1 MVRYAVGQAV
11 PRTEDPRLLK
21 GVGRYV
27 DDIRLADMAHG
38 YILRSPHAH
47 ARIKSID
54 TSAAEKS
61 PGVALVLTGA
71 DFEASGLGG
80 IVTDV
85 GGVKRPD
92 GGPIFRPSRPALVT
106 DKVRVVGDQVAFVVA
121 ETLDQAKDAA
131 ELIKV
136 DYEPLPA
143 MVGTAAAVEPGA
155 VAVWDECPDNV
166 SFCIDVGDAAATE
179 AAFAK
184 ADVVVKERF
193 IINRVSTNSMENRGC
208 IGEFD
213 KHEERYILH
222 TGLQQPHNI
231 RADLA
236 TKIFNE
242 PEFLF
247 RIIAD
252 DVGGSFGMK
261 GGTYPEYVLVLWA
274 AKLLGRPVKW
284 YAPRSESFISDTHSR
299 DNVSDAE
306 IALSKDGKFL
316 AVRCKTLAN
325 LGAYVAS
332 RGPNPPM
339 GNIGTMAGT
348 YTTEAMHVNVRAVL
362 TNTHSTAPYRGAGRP
377 EAAYVIE
384 RLIDSAAY
392 EMNIDPAELRR
403 KNLIPKDAF
412 PYKTALTF
420 TYDSGDFENG
430 LDMALEMADY
440 AGFEERRAEALAR
453 GKLRG
458 IGLSNTIEQ
467 AGGRRRFEHAEIRF
481 TKAGS
486 VLLLMGTISHGQG
499 HDTTFKQLLSGR
511 LGVPV
516 EHIRVIEGD
525 TDQVSMGEGTGGS
538 RSAELGGAAIYLCS
552 DKIVDKAKKIAAHNL
567 EAAETDIEFAD
578 GAFTV
583 AGTDKTMDI
592 MAVAQASFS
601 PNKIPSDVQIGLD
614 EMYSYLPPSETFPN
628 GTHIC
633 ELEIDPDTGKTE
645 VLKYTVVDDVGV
657 VVNPLLLKGQIHGGV
672 AQGLGQVLLE
682 DIHYDEDGQ
691 ILTGSFMD
699 YCMPR
704 ADDFCFMEVGSNPVP
719 TKTNPTG
726 IKGAGEA
733 GTVGAVPC
741 VANAVVNALSPLG
754 IRHIDMPATPEVVW
768 RAIATARA
776 AKAAE

>member
-27 DDIRLADMAHG
+27 DDIRLANMAHG
-38 YILRSPHAH
+38 YILRSPVAH
-47 ARIKSID
+47 AVIKSIN
-54 TSAAEKS
+54 TSAAEAAS
-61 PGVALVLTGA
+61 GVLAVLTGA
-71 DFEASGLGG
+71 DFEAAGLNG

-85 GGVKRPD
+85 AGAKRSD
-92 GGPIFRPSRPALVT
+92 GTPIFRPPRPALVT
-106 DKVRVVGDQVAFVVA
+106 DKVRVVGDYVAFVVA

-131 ELIKV
+131 ELIDV
-136 DYEPLPA
+136 DYEPLPV
-143 MVGTAAAVEPGA
+143 MVGTTAAAEPDA
-155 VAVWDECPDNV
+155 VPVWDECPDNI
-166 SFCIDVGDAAATE
+166 SFEHNVGDAVATE
-179 AAFAK
+179 AAFSK
-184 ADVVVKERF
+184 ADVVVKQRF
-193 IINRVSTNSMENRGC
+193 VINRVSTNSMENRGC

-213 KHEERYILH
+213 KHEKRYVLH

-236 TKIFNE
+236 KNIFNE
-242 PEFLF
+242 PEYLF
-247 RIIAD
+247 RIVSD

-261 GGTYPEYVLVLWA
+261 GGTYPEYVLVLWS
-274 AKLLGRPVKW
+274 AKVLGRPVKW

-306 IALSKDGKFL
+306 LALSKEGKFL
-316 AVRCKTLAN
+316 GVRCKTLAN

-339 GNIGTMAGT
+339 GNVGTMAGT

-377 EAAYVIE
+377 EAAYVME
-384 RLIDSAAY
+384 RLIDIAAY
-392 EMNIDPAELRR
+392 EMELDPAELRR
-403 KNLIPKDAF
+403 INLIPKDAL
-412 PYKTALTF
+412 PYQTALTF
-420 TYDSGDFENG
+420 NYDSGDFEKS
-430 LDMALEMADY
+430 LDMALELADY
-440 AGFEERRAEALAR
+440 ANFEARRKEAAKR
-453 GKLRG
+453 GKMRG
-458 IGLSNTIEQ
+458 IGISNTIEQ

-499 HDTTFKQLLSGR
+499 HDTTFKQILSDR
-511 LGVPV
+511 LGVPA
-516 EHIRVIEGD
+516 ERIRMIEGD

-552 DKIVDKAKKIAAHNL
+552 DKIVKKGKKIAAHNL
-567 EAAETDIEFAD
+567 EAAETDIEFSD
-578 GAFTV
+578 GTFTV
-583 AGTDKTMDI
+583 AGTDKSIDI
-592 MAVAQASFS
+592 MEVAQASYS
-601 PNKIPSDVQIGLD
+601 PNKIPADVEIGLD
-614 EMYSYLPPSETFPN
+614 EMYSYLPDTETFPN
-628 GTHIC
+628 GTHVC
-633 ELEIDPDTGKTE
+633 ELEVDPDTGAIDI
-645 VLKYTVVDDVGV
+645 LKYSVVDDVGV

-672 AQGLGQVLLE
+672 GQGLGQALLE
-682 DIHYDEDGQ
+682 NIHYDEDGQ

-704 ADDFCFMEVGSNPVP
+704 ADDICAIEVGSNPQP
-719 TKTNPTG
+719 CKTNPTG

-733 GTVGAVPC
+733 GTVGALPC

-754 IRHIDMPATPEVVW
+754 TRHIEMPATPEVVW
-768 RAIATARA
+768 RAIES
-776 AKAAE
+776 AKSAAE

>member
-27 DDIRLADMAHG
+27 DDIRLANMAHG
-38 YILRSPHAH
+38 YILRSPVAH
-47 ARIKSID
+47 AVIKSIN
-54 TSAAEKS
+54 TSAAEAAS
-61 PGVALVLTGA
+61 GVLAVLTGA
-71 DFEASGLGG
+71 DFEAAGLNG

-85 GGVKRPD
+85 AGAKRSD
-92 GGPIFRPSRPALVT
+92 GTPIFRPPRPALVT
-106 DKVRVVGDQVAFVVA
+106 DKVRVVGDYVAFVVA

-131 ELIKV
+131 ELIDV
-136 DYEPLPA
+136 DYEPLPV
-143 MVGTAAAVEPGA
+143 MVGTTAAAEPDA
-155 VAVWDECPDNV
+155 VPVWDECPDNI
-166 SFCIDVGDAAATE
+166 SFEHNVGDAVATE
-179 AAFAK
+179 AAFSK
-184 ADVVVKERF
+184 ADVVVKQRF
-193 IINRVSTNSMENRGC
+193 VINRVSTNSMENRGC

-213 KHEERYILH
+213 KHEKRYVLH

-236 TKIFNE
+236 KNIFNE
-242 PEFLF
+242 PEYLF
-247 RIIAD
+247 RIVSD

-261 GGTYPEYVLVLWA
+261 GGTYPEYVLVLWS
-274 AKLLGRPVKW
+274 AKVLGRPVKW

-306 IALSKDGKFL
+306 LALSKEGKFL
-316 AVRCKTLAN
+316 GVRCKTLAN

-339 GNIGTMAGT
+339 GNVGTMAGT

-377 EAAYVIE
+377 EAAYVME
-384 RLIDSAAY
+384 RLIDIAAY
-392 EMNIDPAELRR
+392 EMELDPAELRR
-403 KNLIPKDAF
+403 INLIPKDAL
-412 PYKTALTF
+412 PYQTALTF
-420 TYDSGDFENG
+420 NYDSGDFEKS
-430 LDMALEMADY
+430 LDMALELADY
-440 AGFEERRAEALAR
+440 ANFEARRKEAANR
-453 GKLRG
+453 GKMRG
-458 IGLSNTIEQ
+458 IGISNTIEQ

-499 HDTTFKQLLSGR
+499 HDTTFKQILSDR
-511 LGVPV
+511 LGVPA
-516 EHIRVIEGD
+516 ERIRMIEGD

-552 DKIVDKAKKIAAHNL
+552 DKIVKKGKKIAAHNL
-567 EAAETDIEFAD
+567 EAAETDIEFSD
-578 GAFTV
+578 GTFTV
-583 AGTDKTMDI
+583 AGTDKSIDI
-592 MAVAQASFS
+592 MEVAQASYS
-601 PNKIPSDVQIGLD
+601 PNKIPADVEVGLD
-614 EMYSYLPPSETFPN
+614 EMYSYLPDTETFPN
-628 GTHIC
+628 GTHVC
-633 ELEIDPDTGKTE
+633 ELEVDPDTGAIDI
-645 VLKYTVVDDVGV
+645 LKYSVVDDVGV

-672 AQGLGQVLLE
+672 GQGLGQALLE
-682 DIHYDEDGQ
+682 NIHYDEDGQ

-704 ADDFCFMEVGSNPVP
+704 ADDICAIEVGSNPQP
-719 TKTNPTG
+719 CKTNPTG

-733 GTVGAVPC
+733 GTVGALPC

-754 IRHIDMPATPEVVW
+754 TRHIEMPATPEVVW
-768 RAIATARA
+768 RAIES
-776 AKAAE
+776 AKSAAE

>member
-27 DDIRLADMAHG
+27 DDIRLANMAHG
-38 YILRSPHAH
+38 YILRSPVAH
-47 ARIKSID
+47 ALIKSIN
-54 TSAAEKS
+54 TSAAEAAS
-61 PGVALVLTGA
+61 GVLAVLTGA
-71 DFEASGLGG
+71 DFEAAGLNG

-85 GGVKRPD
+85 AGAKRSD
-92 GGPIFRPSRPALVT
+92 GTPIFRPPRPALVT
-106 DKVRVVGDQVAFVVA
+106 DKVRVVGDYVAFVVA

-131 ELIKV
+131 ELIDV
-136 DYEPLPA
+136 DYEPLPV
-143 MVGTAAAVEPGA
+143 MVGTTAAAEPDA
-155 VAVWDECPDNV
+155 VPVWDECPDNI
-166 SFCIDVGDAAATE
+166 SFEHNVGDAVATE
-179 AAFAK
+179 AAFSK
-184 ADVVVKERF
+184 ADVVVKQRF
-193 IINRVSTNSMENRGC
+193 VINRVSTNSMENRGC

-213 KHEERYILH
+213 KHEKRYVLH

-236 TKIFNE
+236 KNIFNE
-242 PEFLF
+242 PEYLF
-247 RIIAD
+247 RIVSD

-261 GGTYPEYVLVLWA
+261 GGTYPEYVLVLWS
-274 AKLLGRPVKW
+274 AKVLGRPVKW

-306 IALSKDGKFL
+306 LALSKEGKFL
-316 AVRCKTLAN
+316 GVRCKTLAN

-339 GNIGTMAGT
+339 GNVGTMAGT

-377 EAAYVIE
+377 EAAYVME
-384 RLIDSAAY
+384 RLIDIAAY
-392 EMNIDPAELRR
+392 EMELDPAELRR
-403 KNLIPKDAF
+403 INLIPKDAL
-412 PYKTALTF
+412 PYQTALTF
-420 TYDSGDFENG
+420 NYDSGDFEKS
-430 LDMALEMADY
+430 LDMALELADY
-440 AGFEERRAEALAR
+440 ANFEARRKEAAKR
-453 GKLRG
+453 GKMRG
-458 IGLSNTIEQ
+458 IGISNTIEQ

-499 HDTTFKQLLSGR
+499 HDTTFKQILSDR
-511 LGVPV
+511 LGVPA
-516 EHIRVIEGD
+516 ERIRMIEGD

-552 DKIVDKAKKIAAHNL
+552 DKIVKKGKKIAAHNL
-567 EAAETDIEFAD
+567 EAAETDIEFSD
-578 GAFTV
+578 GTFTV
-583 AGTDKTMDI
+583 AGTDKSIDI
-592 MAVAQASFS
+592 MEVAQASYS
-601 PNKIPSDVQIGLD
+601 PNKIPADVEIGLD
-614 EMYSYLPPSETFPN
+614 EMYSYLPDTETFPN
-628 GTHIC
+628 GTHVC
-633 ELEIDPDTGKTE
+633 ELEVDPDTGAIDI
-645 VLKYTVVDDVGV
+645 LKYSVVDDVGV

-672 AQGLGQVLLE
+672 GQGLGQALLE
-682 DIHYDEDGQ
+682 NIHYDEDGQ

-704 ADDFCFMEVGSNPVP
+704 ADDICAIEVGSNPQP
-719 TKTNPTG
+719 CKTNPTG

-733 GTVGAVPC
+733 GTVGALPC

-754 IRHIDMPATPEVVW
+754 TRHIEMPATPEVVW
-768 RAIATARA
+768 RAIES
-776 AKAAE
+776 AKSAAE

>member
-27 DDIRLADMAHG
+27 DDIRLANMAHG
-38 YILRSPHAH
+38 YILRSPVAH
-47 ARIKSID
+47 ALIKSIN
-54 TSAAEKS
+54 TSAAEAAS
-61 PGVALVLTGA
+61 GVLAVLTGA
-71 DFEASGLGG
+71 DFEAAGLNG

-85 GGVKRPD
+85 AGAKRSD
-92 GGPIFRPSRPALVT
+92 GTPIFRPPRPALVT
-106 DKVRVVGDQVAFVVA
+106 DKVRVVGDYVAFVVA

-131 ELIKV
+131 ELIDV
-136 DYEPLPA
+136 DYEPLPV
-143 MVGTAAAVEPGA
+143 MVGTTAAAEPDA
-155 VAVWDECPDNV
+155 VPVWDECPDNI
-166 SFCIDVGDAAATE
+166 SFEHNVGDAVATE
-179 AAFAK
+179 AAFSK
-184 ADVVVKERF
+184 ADVVVKQRF
-193 IINRVSTNSMENRGC
+193 VINRVSTNSMENRGC

-213 KHEERYILH
+213 KHEKRYVLH

-236 TKIFNE
+236 KNIFNE
-242 PEFLF
+242 PEYLF
-247 RIIAD
+247 RIVSD

-261 GGTYPEYVLVLWA
+261 GGTYPEYVLVLWS
-274 AKLLGRPVKW
+274 AKVLGRPVKW

-306 IALSKDGKFL
+306 LALSKEGKFL
-316 AVRCKTLAN
+316 GVRCKTLAN

-339 GNIGTMAGT
+339 GNVGTMAGT

-377 EAAYVIE
+377 EAAYVME
-384 RLIDSAAY
+384 RLIDIAAY
-392 EMNIDPAELRR
+392 EMELDPAELRR
-403 KNLIPKDAF
+403 INLIPKDAL
-412 PYKTALTF
+412 PYQTALTF
-420 TYDSGDFENG
+420 NYDSGDFEKS
-430 LDMALEMADY
+430 LDMALELADY
-440 AGFEERRAEALAR
+440 ANFEARRKEAAKR
-453 GKLRG
+453 GKMRG
-458 IGLSNTIEQ
+458 IGISNTIEQ

-499 HDTTFKQLLSGR
+499 HDTTFKQILSDR
-511 LGVPV
+511 LGVPA
-516 EHIRVIEGD
+516 ERIRMIEGD

-552 DKIVDKAKKIAAHNL
+552 DKIVEKGKKIAAHNL
-567 EAAETDIEFAD
+567 EAAETDIEFSD
-578 GAFTV
+578 GTFTV
-583 AGTDKTMDI
+583 AGTDKSIDI
-592 MAVAQASFS
+592 MEVAQASYS
-601 PNKIPSDVQIGLD
+601 PNKIPADVEIGLD
-614 EMYSYLPPSETFPN
+614 EMYSYLPDTETFPN
-628 GTHIC
+628 GTHVC
-633 ELEIDPDTGKTE
+633 ELEVDPDTGAIDI
-645 VLKYTVVDDVGV
+645 LKYSVVDDVGV

-672 AQGLGQVLLE
+672 GQGLGQALLE
-682 DIHYDEDGQ
+682 NIHYDEDGQ

-704 ADDFCFMEVGSNPVP
+704 ADDICAIEVGSNPQP
-719 TKTNPTG
+719 CKTNPTG

-733 GTVGAVPC
+733 GTVGALPC

-754 IRHIDMPATPEVVW
+754 TRHIEMPATPEVVW
-768 RAIATARA
+768 RAIES
-776 AKAAE
+776 AKSAAE

>member
-27 DDIRLADMAHG
+27 DDIRLANMAHG
-38 YILRSPHAH
+38 YILRSPVAH
-47 ARIKSID
+47 AVIKSIN
-54 TSAAEKS
+54 TSAAEAAS
-61 PGVALVLTGA
+61 GVLAVLTGA
-71 DFEASGLGG
+71 DFEAAGLNG

-85 GGVKRPD
+85 AGAKRSD
-92 GGPIFRPSRPALVT
+92 GTPIFRPPRPALVT
-106 DKVRVVGDQVAFVVA
+106 DKVRVVGDYVAFVVA

-131 ELIKV
+131 ELIDV
-136 DYEPLPA
+136 DYEPLPV
-143 MVGTAAAVEPGA
+143 MVGTTAAAEPDA
-155 VAVWDECPDNV
+155 VPVWDECPDNI
-166 SFCIDVGDAAATE
+166 SFEHNVGDAVATE
-179 AAFAK
+179 AAFSK
-184 ADVVVKERF
+184 ADVVVKQRF
-193 IINRVSTNSMENRGC
+193 VINRVSTNSMENRGC

-213 KHEERYILH
+213 KHEKRYVLH

-236 TKIFNE
+236 KNIFNE
-242 PEFLF
+242 PEYLF
-247 RIIAD
+247 RIVSD

-261 GGTYPEYVLVLWA
+261 GGTYPEYVLVLWS
-274 AKLLGRPVKW
+274 AKVLGRPVKW

-306 IALSKDGKFL
+306 LALSKEGKFL
-316 AVRCKTLAN
+316 GVRCKTLAN

-339 GNIGTMAGT
+339 GNVGTMAGT

-377 EAAYVIE
+377 EAAYVME
-384 RLIDSAAY
+384 RLIDIAAY
-392 EMNIDPAELRR
+392 EMELDPAELRR
-403 KNLIPKDAF
+403 INLIPKDAL
-412 PYKTALTF
+412 PYQTALTF
-420 TYDSGDFENG
+420 NYDSGDFEKS
-430 LDMALEMADY
+430 LDMALELADY
-440 AGFEERRAEALAR
+440 ANFEARRKEAAKR
-453 GKLRG
+453 GKMRG
-458 IGLSNTIEQ
+458 IGISNTIEQ

-499 HDTTFKQLLSGR
+499 HDTTFKQILSDR
-511 LGVPV
+511 LGVPA
-516 EHIRVIEGD
+516 ERIRMIEGD

-552 DKIVDKAKKIAAHNL
+552 DKIVKKGKKIAAHNL
-567 EAAETDIEFAD
+567 EAAETDIEFSD
-578 GAFTV
+578 GTFTV
-583 AGTDKTMDI
+583 AGTDKSIDI
-592 MAVAQASFS
+592 MEVAQASYS
-601 PNKIPSDVQIGLD
+601 PNKIPADVEVGLD
-614 EMYSYLPPSETFPN
+614 EMYSYLPDTETFPN
-628 GTHIC
+628 GTHVC
-633 ELEIDPDTGKTE
+633 ELEVDPDTGAIDI
-645 VLKYTVVDDVGV
+645 LKYSVVDDVGV

-672 AQGLGQVLLE
+672 GQGLGQALLE
-682 DIHYDEDGQ
+682 NIHYDEDGQ

-704 ADDFCFMEVGSNPVP
+704 ADDICAIEVGSNPQP
-719 TKTNPTG
+719 CKTNPTG

-733 GTVGAVPC
+733 GTVGALPC

-754 IRHIDMPATPEVVW
+754 TRHIEMPATPEVVW
-768 RAIATARA
+768 RAIES
-776 AKAAE
+776 AKSAAE

>member
-27 DDIRLADMAHG
+27 DDIRLANMAHG
-38 YILRSPHAH
+38 YILRSPVAH
-47 ARIKSID
+47 ALIKSIN
-54 TSAAEKS
+54 TSAAEAAS
-61 PGVALVLTGA
+61 GVLAVLTGA
-71 DFEASGLGG
+71 DFEAAGLNG

-85 GGVKRPD
+85 AGAKRSD
-92 GGPIFRPSRPALVT
+92 GTPIFRPPRPALVT
-106 DKVRVVGDQVAFVVA
+106 DKVRVVGDYVAFVVA

-131 ELIKV
+131 ELIDV
-136 DYEPLPA
+136 DYEPLPV
-143 MVGTAAAVEPGA
+143 MVGTTAAAEPDA
-155 VAVWDECPDNV
+155 VPVWDECPDNI
-166 SFCIDVGDAAATE
+166 SFEHNVGDAVATE
-179 AAFAK
+179 AAFSK
-184 ADVVVKERF
+184 ADVVVKQRF
-193 IINRVSTNSMENRGC
+193 VINRVSTNSMENRGC

-213 KHEERYILH
+213 KHEKRYVLH

-236 TKIFNE
+236 KNIFNE
-242 PEFLF
+242 PEYLF
-247 RIIAD
+247 RIVSD

-261 GGTYPEYVLVLWA
+261 GGTYPEYVLVLWS
-274 AKLLGRPVKW
+274 AKVLGRPVKW

-306 IALSKDGKFL
+306 LALSKEGKFL
-316 AVRCKTLAN
+316 GVRCKTLAN

-339 GNIGTMAGT
+339 GNVGTMAGT

-377 EAAYVIE
+377 EAAYVME
-384 RLIDSAAY
+384 RLIDIAAY
-392 EMNIDPAELRR
+392 EMELDPAELRR
-403 KNLIPKDAF
+403 INLIPKDAL
-412 PYKTALTF
+412 PYQTALTF
-420 TYDSGDFENG
+420 NYDSGDFEKS
-430 LDMALEMADY
+430 LDMALELADY
-440 AGFEERRAEALAR
+440 ANFEARRKEAAKR
-453 GKLRG
+453 GKMRG
-458 IGLSNTIEQ
+458 IGISNTIEQ

-499 HDTTFKQLLSGR
+499 HDTTFKQILSDR
-511 LGVPV
+511 LGVPA
-516 EHIRVIEGD
+516 ERIRMIEGD

-552 DKIVDKAKKIAAHNL
+552 DKIVKKGKKIAAHNL
-567 EAAETDIEFAD
+567 EAAETDIEFSD
-578 GAFTV
+578 GTFTV
-583 AGTDKTMDI
+583 AGTDKSIDI
-592 MAVAQASFS
+592 MEVAQASYS
-601 PNKIPSDVQIGLD
+601 PNKIPADVEVGLD
-614 EMYSYLPPSETFPN
+614 EMYSYLPDTETFPN
-628 GTHIC
+628 GTHVC
-633 ELEIDPDTGKTE
+633 ELEVDPDTGAIDI
-645 VLKYTVVDDVGV
+645 LKYSVVDDVGV

-672 AQGLGQVLLE
+672 GQGLGQALLE
-682 DIHYDEDGQ
+682 NIHYDEDGQ

-704 ADDFCFMEVGSNPVP
+704 ADDICAIEVGSNPQP
-719 TKTNPTG
+719 CKTNPTG

-733 GTVGAVPC
+733 GTVGALPC

-754 IRHIDMPATPEVVW
+754 TRHIEMPATPEVVW
-768 RAIATARA
+768 RAIES
-776 AKAAE
+776 AKSAAE

>member
-27 DDIRLADMAHG
+27 DDIRLANMAHG
-38 YILRSPHAH
+38 YILRSPVAH
-47 ARIKSID
+47 ALIKSIN
-54 TSAAEKS
+54 TSAAEAAS
-61 PGVALVLTGA
+61 GVLAVLTGA
-71 DFEASGLGG
+71 DFDAAGLNG

-85 GGVKRPD
+85 AGAKRSD
-92 GGPIFRPSRPALVT
+92 GTPIFRPPRPALVT
-106 DKVRVVGDQVAFVVA
+106 DKVRVVGDYVAFVVA

-131 ELIKV
+131 ELIDV
-136 DYEPLPA
+136 DYEPLPV
-143 MVGTAAAVEPGA
+143 MVGTTAAAEPDA
-155 VAVWDECPDNV
+155 VPVWDECPDNI
-166 SFCIDVGDAAATE
+166 SFEHNVGDAVATE
-179 AAFAK
+179 AAFSK
-184 ADVVVKERF
+184 ADVVVKQRF
-193 IINRVSTNSMENRGC
+193 VINRVSTNSMENRGC

-213 KHEERYILH
+213 KHEKRYVLH

-236 TKIFNE
+236 KNIFNE
-242 PEFLF
+242 PEYLF
-247 RIIAD
+247 RIVSD

-261 GGTYPEYVLVLWA
+261 GGTYPEYVLVLWS
-274 AKLLGRPVKW
+274 AKVLGRPVKW

-306 IALSKDGKFL
+306 LALSKEGKFL
-316 AVRCKTLAN
+316 GVRCKTLAN

-339 GNIGTMAGT
+339 GNVGTMAGT

-377 EAAYVIE
+377 EAAYVME
-384 RLIDSAAY
+384 RLIDIAAY
-392 EMNIDPAELRR
+392 EMELDPAELRR
-403 KNLIPKDAF
+403 INLIPKDAL
-412 PYKTALTF
+412 PYQTALTF
-420 TYDSGDFENG
+420 NYDSGDFEKS
-430 LDMALEMADY
+430 LDMALELADY
-440 AGFEERRAEALAR
+440 ANFEARRKEAAKR
-453 GKLRG
+453 GKMRG
-458 IGLSNTIEQ
+458 IGISNTIEQ

-499 HDTTFKQLLSGR
+499 HDTTFKQILSDR
-511 LGVPV
+511 LGVPA
-516 EHIRVIEGD
+516 ERIRMIEGD

-552 DKIVDKAKKIAAHNL
+552 DKIVKKGKKIAAHNL
-567 EAAETDIEFAD
+567 EAAETDIEFSD
-578 GAFTV
+578 GTFTV
-583 AGTDKTMDI
+583 AGTDKSIDI
-592 MAVAQASFS
+592 MEVAQASYS
-601 PNKIPSDVQIGLD
+601 PNKIPADVEVGLD
-614 EMYSYLPPSETFPN
+614 EMYSYLPDTETFPN
-628 GTHIC
+628 GTHVC
-633 ELEIDPDTGKTE
+633 ELEVDPDTGAIDI
-645 VLKYTVVDDVGV
+645 LKYSVVDDVGV

-672 AQGLGQVLLE
+672 GQGLGQALLE
-682 DIHYDEDGQ
+682 NIHYDEDGQ

-704 ADDFCFMEVGSNPVP
+704 ADDICAIEVGSNPQP
-719 TKTNPTG
+719 CKTNPTG

-733 GTVGAVPC
+733 GTVGALPC

-754 IRHIDMPATPEVVW
+754 TRHIEMPATPEVVW
-768 RAIATARA
+768 RAIES
-776 AKAAE
+776 AKSAAE

>member
-27 DDIRLADMAHG
+27 DDIRLANMAHG
-38 YILRSPHAH
+38 YILRSPVAH
-47 ARIKSID
+47 ALIKSIN
-54 TSAAEKS
+54 TSAAEAAS
-61 PGVALVLTGA
+61 GVLAVLTGA
-71 DFEASGLGG
+71 DFEAAGLNG

-85 GGVKRPD
+85 AGAKRSD
-92 GGPIFRPSRPALVT
+92 GTSIFRPPRPALVT
-106 DKVRVVGDQVAFVVA
+106 DKVRVVGDYVAFVVA

-131 ELIKV
+131 ELIDV

-143 MVGTAAAVEPGA
+143 MVGTTAAAEPDA
-155 VAVWDECPDNV
+155 VPVWDECPDNI
-166 SFCIDVGDAAATE
+166 SFEHNVGDAVATE
-179 AAFAK
+179 AAFSK
-184 ADVVVKERF
+184 ADVVVKQRF
-193 IINRVSTNSMENRGC
+193 VINRVSTNSMENRGC

-213 KHEERYILH
+213 KHEKRYVLH

-236 TKIFNE
+236 KNIFNE
-242 PEFLF
+242 PEYLF
-247 RIIAD
+247 RIVSD

-261 GGTYPEYVLVLWA
+261 GGTYPEYVLVLWS
-274 AKLLGRPVKW
+274 AKVLGRPVKW

-306 IALSKDGKFL
+306 LALSKEGKFL
-316 AVRCKTLAN
+316 GVRCKTLAN

-339 GNIGTMAGT
+339 GNVGTMAGT

-377 EAAYVIE
+377 EAAYVME
-384 RLIDSAAY
+384 RLIDIAAY
-392 EMNIDPAELRR
+392 EMELDPAELRR
-403 KNLIPKDAF
+403 INLIPKDAL
-412 PYKTALTF
+412 PYQTALTF
-420 TYDSGDFENG
+420 NYDSGDFEKS
-430 LDMALEMADY
+430 LDMALELADY
-440 AGFEERRAEALAR
+440 ANFEARRKEAAKR
-453 GKLRG
+453 GKMRG
-458 IGLSNTIEQ
+458 IGISNTIEQ

-499 HDTTFKQLLSGR
+499 HDTTFKQILSDR
-511 LGVPV
+511 LGVPA
-516 EHIRVIEGD
+516 ERIRMIEGD

-552 DKIVDKAKKIAAHNL
+552 DKIVKKGKKIAAHNL
-567 EAAETDIEFAD
+567 EAAETDIEFSD
-578 GAFTV
+578 GTFTV
-583 AGTDKTMDI
+583 AGTDKSIDI
-592 MAVAQASFS
+592 MEVAQASYS
-601 PNKIPSDVQIGLD
+601 PNKIPADVEVGLD
-614 EMYSYLPPSETFPN
+614 EMYSYLPDTETFPN
-628 GTHIC
+628 GTHVC
-633 ELEIDPDTGKTE
+633 ELEVDPDTGAIDI
-645 VLKYTVVDDVGV
+645 LKYSVVDDVGV

-672 AQGLGQVLLE
+672 GQGLGQALLE
-682 DIHYDEDGQ
+682 NIHYDEDGQ

-704 ADDFCFMEVGSNPVP
+704 ADDICAIEVGSNPQP
-719 TKTNPTG
+719 CKTNPTG

-733 GTVGAVPC
+733 GTVGALPC

-754 IRHIDMPATPEVVW
+754 TRHIEMPATPEVVW
-768 RAIATARA
+768 RAIES
-776 AKAAE
+776 AKSAAE

>member
-27 DDIRLADMAHG
+27 DDIRLANMAHG
-38 YILRSPHAH
+38 YILRSPVAH
-47 ARIKSID
+47 ALIKSIN
-54 TSAAEKS
+54 TSAAEAAS
-61 PGVALVLTGA
+61 GVLAVLTGA
-71 DFEASGLGG
+71 DFEAAGLNG

-85 GGVKRPD
+85 AGAKRSD
-92 GGPIFRPSRPALVT
+92 GTPIFRPPRPALVT
-106 DKVRVVGDQVAFVVA
+106 DKVRVVGDYVAFVVA

-131 ELIKV
+131 ELIDV
-136 DYEPLPA
+136 DYEPLPV
-143 MVGTAAAVEPGA
+143 MVGTTAAAEPDA
-155 VAVWDECPDNV
+155 VPVWDECPDNI
-166 SFCIDVGDAAATE
+166 SFEHNVGDAVATE
-179 AAFAK
+179 AAFSK
-184 ADVVVKERF
+184 ADVVVKQRF
-193 IINRVSTNSMENRGC
+193 VINRVSTNSMENRGC

-213 KHEERYILH
+213 KHEERYVLH

-236 TKIFNE
+236 KNIFNE
-242 PEFLF
+242 PEYLF
-247 RIIAD
+247 RIVSD

-261 GGTYPEYVLVLWA
+261 GGTYPEYVLVLWS
-274 AKLLGRPVKW
+274 AKVLGRPVKW

-306 IALSKDGKFL
+306 LALSKEGKFL
-316 AVRCKTLAN
+316 GVRCKTLAN

-339 GNIGTMAGT
+339 GNVGTMAGT

-377 EAAYVIE
+377 EAAYVME
-384 RLIDSAAY
+384 RLIDIAAY
-392 EMNIDPAELRR
+392 EMELDPAELRR
-403 KNLIPKDAF
+403 INLIPRDAL
-412 PYKTALTF
+412 PYQTALTF
-420 TYDSGDFENG
+420 NYDSGDFEKS
-430 LDMALEMADY
+430 LDMALELADY
-440 AGFEERRAEALAR
+440 ANFEARRKEAAKR
-453 GKLRG
+453 GKMRG
-458 IGLSNTIEQ
+458 IGISNTIEQ

-499 HDTTFKQLLSGR
+499 HDTTFKQILSDR
-511 LGVPV
+511 LGVPA
-516 EHIRVIEGD
+516 ERIRMIEGD

-552 DKIVDKAKKIAAHNL
+552 DKIVEKGKKIAAHNL
-567 EAAETDIEFAD
+567 EAAETDIEFSD
-578 GAFTV
+578 GTFTV
-583 AGTDKTMDI
+583 AGTDKSIDI
-592 MAVAQASFS
+592 MEVAQASYS
-601 PNKIPSDVQIGLD
+601 PNKIPADVEIGLD
-614 EMYSYLPPSETFPN
+614 EMYSYLPDTETFPN
-628 GTHIC
+628 GTHVC
-633 ELEIDPDTGKTE
+633 ELEVDPDTGAIDI
-645 VLKYTVVDDVGV
+645 LKYSVIDDVGV

-672 AQGLGQVLLE
+672 GQGLGQALLE
-682 DIHYDEDGQ
+682 NIHYDEDGQ

-704 ADDFCFMEVGSNPVP
+704 ADDICAIEVGSNPQP
-719 TKTNPTG
+719 CKTNPTG

-733 GTVGAVPC
+733 GTVGALPC

-754 IRHIDMPATPEVVW
+754 TRHIEMPATPEVVW
-768 RAIATARA
+768 RAIES
-776 AKAAE
+776 AKSAAE

>member
-27 DDIRLADMAHG
+27 DDIRLANMAHG
-38 YILRSPHAH
+38 YILRSPVAH
-47 ARIKSID
+47 ALIKSIN
-54 TSAAEKS
+54 TSAAEAAS
-61 PGVALVLTGA
+61 GVLAVLTGA
-71 DFEASGLGG
+71 DFDAAGLNG

-85 GGVKRPD
+85 AGAKRSD
-92 GGPIFRPSRPALVT
+92 GTPIFRPPRPALVT
-106 DKVRVVGDQVAFVVA
+106 DKVRVVGDYVAFVVA

-131 ELIKV
+131 ELIDV

-143 MVGTAAAVEPGA
+143 MVGTTAAAEPDA
-155 VAVWDECPDNV
+155 VPVWDECPDNI
-166 SFCIDVGDAAATE
+166 SFEHNVGDAVATE
-179 AAFAK
+179 AAFSK
-184 ADVVVKERF
+184 ADVVVKQRF
-193 IINRVSTNSMENRGC
+193 VINRVSTNSMENRGC

-213 KHEERYILH
+213 KHEERYVLH

-236 TKIFNE
+236 KNIFNE
-242 PEFLF
+242 PEYLF
-247 RIIAD
+247 RIVSD

-261 GGTYPEYVLVLWA
+261 GGTYPEYVLVLWS
-274 AKLLGRPVKW
+274 AKVLGRPVKW

-306 IALSKDGKFL
+306 LALSKEGKFL
-316 AVRCKTLAN
+316 GVRCKTLAN

-339 GNIGTMAGT
+339 GNVGTMAGT

-377 EAAYVIE
+377 EAAYVME
-384 RLIDSAAY
+384 RLIDIAAY
-392 EMNIDPAELRR
+392 EMELDPAELRR
-403 KNLIPKDAF
+403 INLIPRDAL
-412 PYKTALTF
+412 PYQTALTF
-420 TYDSGDFENG
+420 NYDSGDFEKS
-430 LDMALEMADY
+430 LDMALELADY
-440 AGFEERRAEALAR
+440 ANFEARREEAAKR
-453 GKLRG
+453 GKMRG
-458 IGLSNTIEQ
+458 IGISNTIEQ

-499 HDTTFKQLLSGR
+499 HDTTFKQILSDR
-511 LGVPV
+511 LGVPA
-516 EHIRVIEGD
+516 ERIRMIEGD

-552 DKIVDKAKKIAAHNL
+552 DKIVEKGKKIAAHNL
-567 EAAETDIEFAD
+567 EAAETDIEFSD
-578 GAFTV
+578 GIFTV
-583 AGTDKTMDI
+583 AGTDKSIDI
-592 MAVAQASFS
+592 MEVAQASYS
-601 PNKIPSDVQIGLD
+601 PNKIPADVEIGLD
-614 EMYSYLPPSETFPN
+614 EMYSYLPDTETFPN
-628 GTHIC
+628 GTHVC
-633 ELEIDPDTGKTE
+633 ELEVDPDTGAIDI
-645 VLKYTVVDDVGV
+645 LKYSVIDDVGV

-672 AQGLGQVLLE
+672 GQGLGQALLE
-682 DIHYDEDGQ
+682 NIHYDEDGQ

-704 ADDFCFMEVGSNPVP
+704 ADDICAIEVGSNPQP
-719 TKTNPTG
+719 CKTNPTG

-733 GTVGAVPC
+733 GTVGALPC

-754 IRHIDMPATPEVVW
+754 TRHIEMPATPEVVW
-768 RAIATARA
+768 RAIES
-776 AKAAE
+776 AKSAAE

>member
-27 DDIRLADMAHG
+27 DDIRLANMAHG
-38 YILRSPHAH
+38 YILRSPVAH
-47 ARIKSID
+47 ALIKSIN
-54 TSAAEKS
+54 TSAAEAAS
-61 PGVALVLTGA
+61 GVLAVLTGA
-71 DFEASGLGG
+71 DFEAAGLNG

-85 GGVKRPD
+85 AGAKRSD
-92 GGPIFRPSRPALVT
+92 GTPIFRPPRPALVT
-106 DKVRVVGDQVAFVVA
+106 DKVRVVGDYVAFVVA

-131 ELIKV
+131 ELIDV
-136 DYEPLPA
+136 DYEPLPV
-143 MVGTAAAVEPGA
+143 MVGTTAAAEPDA
-155 VAVWDECPDNV
+155 VPVWDECPDNI
-166 SFCIDVGDAAATE
+166 SFEHNVGDAVATE
-179 AAFAK
+179 AAFSK
-184 ADVVVKERF
+184 ADVVVKQRF
-193 IINRVSTNSMENRGC
+193 VINRVSTNSMENRGC

-213 KHEERYILH
+213 KHEKRYVLH

-236 TKIFNE
+236 KNIFNE
-242 PEFLF
+242 PEYLF
-247 RIIAD
+247 RIVSD

-261 GGTYPEYVLVLWA
+261 GGTYPEYVLVLWS
-274 AKLLGRPVKW
+274 AKVLGRPVKW

-306 IALSKDGKFL
+306 LALSKEGKFL
-316 AVRCKTLAN
+316 GVRCKTLAN

-339 GNIGTMAGT
+339 GNVGTMAGT

-377 EAAYVIE
+377 EAAYVME
-384 RLIDSAAY
+384 RLIDIAAY
-392 EMNIDPAELRR
+392 EMELDPAELRR
-403 KNLIPKDAF
+403 INLIPKDAL
-412 PYKTALTF
+412 PYQTALTF
-420 TYDSGDFENG
+420 NYDSGDFEKS
-430 LDMALEMADY
+430 LDMALELADY
-440 AGFEERRAEALAR
+440 ANFEARRKEAAKR
-453 GKLRG
+453 GKMRG
-458 IGLSNTIEQ
+458 IGISNTIEQ

-499 HDTTFKQLLSGR
+499 HDTTFKQILSDR
-511 LGVPV
+511 LGVPA
-516 EHIRVIEGD
+516 ERIRMIEGD

-552 DKIVDKAKKIAAHNL
+552 DKIVEKGKKIAAHNL
-567 EAAETDIEFAD
+567 EAAETDIEFSD
-578 GAFTV
+578 GTFTV
-583 AGTDKTMDI
+583 AGTDKSIDI
-592 MAVAQASFS
+592 MEVAQASYS
-601 PNKIPSDVQIGLD
+601 PNKIPADVEVGLD
-614 EMYSYLPPSETFPN
+614 EMYSYLPDTETFPN
-628 GTHIC
+628 GTHVC
-633 ELEIDPDTGKTE
+633 ELEVDPDTGAIDI
-645 VLKYTVVDDVGV
+645 LKYSVVDDVGV

-672 AQGLGQVLLE
+672 GQGLGQALLE
-682 DIHYDEDGQ
+682 NIHYDEDGQ

-704 ADDFCFMEVGSNPVP
+704 ADDICAIEVGSNPQP
-719 TKTNPTG
+719 CKTNPTG

-733 GTVGAVPC
+733 GTVGALPC

-754 IRHIDMPATPEVVW
+754 TRHIEMPATPEVVW
-768 RAIATARA
+768 RAIES
-776 AKAAE
+776 AKSAAE

>member
-21 GVGRYV
+21 GAGRYV
-27 DDIRLADMAHG
+27 DDIRLADLAHG
-38 YILRSPHAH
+38 YILRSPLAH
-47 ARIKSID
+47 ALIKSID
-54 TSAAEKS
+54 VSSAKAV
-61 PGVALVLTGA
+61 PGVLAVLTGA
-71 DFEASGLGG
+71 DFEAAGLNG

-85 GGVKRPD
+85 ANAKRPD
-92 GGPIFRPSRPALVT
+92 GTPIFRPPRPALVSN
-106 DKVRVVGDQVAFVVA
+106 KVRVVGDHVAFVVA

-131 ELIKV
+131 ELIEV

-143 MVGTAAAVEPGA
+143 MVGTAAAIEPDA
-155 VAVWDECPDNV
+155 LPVWDECPDNI
-166 SFCIDVGDAAATE
+166 SFEHNVGDAVATE

-184 ADVVVKERF
+184 ADVVVKQQF
-193 IINRVSTNSMENRGC
+193 VINRVSTNSMENRGC

-213 KHEERYILH
+213 KHQERYVLH

-236 TKIFNE
+236 KNIFNS
-242 PEFLF
+242 PEYLF
-247 RIIAD
+247 RIISD

-261 GGTYPEYVLVLWA
+261 GGTYPEYVLVLWS
-274 AKLLGRPVKW
+274 AKMLGRPVKW

-306 IALSKDGKFL
+306 LALSKDGKFL
-316 AVRCKTLAN
+316 GVRCKTLAN

-339 GNIGTMAGT
+339 GNLGTMAGT

-377 EAAYVIE
+377 EAAYVME
-384 RLIDSAAY
+384 RLIDIAAY
-392 EMNIDPAELRR
+392 EMKMDPAELRR
-403 KNLIPKDAF
+403 INLIPKEAL
-412 PYKTALTF
+412 PYQTALTF
-420 TYDSGDFENG
+420 NYDSGDFEKG
-430 LDMALEMADY
+430 LDMALDLADY
-440 AGFEERRAEALAR
+440 ANFEARRKEAAKR
-453 GKLRG
+453 GKMRG
-458 IGLSNTIEQ
+458 IGISNTIEQ
-467 AGGRRRFEHAEIRF
+467 AGGRKRFEHAEIRF

-499 HDTTFKQLLSGR
+499 HDTTFKQILSDR
-511 LGVPV
+511 LGIPA
-516 EHIRVIEGD
+516 ECIRMIEGD

-538 RSAELGGAAIYLCS
+538 RSAELGGAAIFLCS
-552 DKIVDKAKKIAAHNL
+552 DKIVEKGKKIAAHNL
-567 EAAETDIEFAD
+567 EAAEADIEFSN
-578 GAFTV
+578 GTFTV
-583 AGTDKTMDI
+583 AGTDKSIDI
-592 MAVAQASFS
+592 MEVAQASYS
-601 PNKIPSDVQIGLD
+601 PNKIPADVEIGLD
-614 EMYSYLPPSETFPN
+614 EMYSYLPDTETFPN

-633 ELEIDPDTGKTE
+633 ELEVDPDTGAIDILQYS
-645 VLKYTVVDDVGV
+645 VIDDVGV

-672 AQGLGQVLLE
+672 GQGLGQALVE
-682 DIHYDEDGQ
+682 NIYYDEDGQ

-704 ADDFCFMEVGSNPVP
+704 ADDICAIEVGSNPQP
-719 TKTNPTG
+719 CKTNPTG

-733 GTVGAVPC
+733 GTVGALPC

-754 IRHIDMPATPEVVW
+754 IRHIEMPATPEVVW
-768 RAIATARA
+768 SAVQSAKLA
-776 AKAAE
+776 AV

>member
-27 DDIRLADMAHG
+27 DDIRLANMAHG
-38 YILRSPHAH
+38 YILRSPVAH
-47 ARIKSID
+47 ALIKSIN
-54 TSAAEKS
+54 TSAAEAAS
-61 PGVALVLTGA
+61 GVLAVLTGA
-71 DFEASGLGG
+71 DFVAAGLNG

-85 GGVKRPD
+85 AGAKRSD
-92 GGPIFRPSRPALVT
+92 GTPIFRPPRPALVT
-106 DKVRVVGDQVAFVVA
+106 DKVRVVGDYVAFVVA

-131 ELIKV
+131 ELIDV
-136 DYEPLPA
+136 DYEPLPV
-143 MVGTAAAVEPGA
+143 MVGTTAAAEPDA
-155 VAVWDECPDNV
+155 VPVWDECPDNI
-166 SFCIDVGDAAATE
+166 SFEHNVGDAVATE
-179 AAFAK
+179 AAFSK
-184 ADVVVKERF
+184 ADVVVKQRF
-193 IINRVSTNSMENRGC
+193 VINRVSTNSMENRGC

-213 KHEERYILH
+213 KHEKRYVLH

-236 TKIFNE
+236 KNIFNE
-242 PEFLF
+242 PEYLF
-247 RIIAD
+247 RIVSD

-261 GGTYPEYVLVLWA
+261 GGTYPEYVLVLWS
-274 AKLLGRPVKW
+274 AKVLGRPVKW

-306 IALSKDGKFL
+306 LALSKEGKFL
-316 AVRCKTLAN
+316 GVRCKTLAN

-339 GNIGTMAGT
+339 GNVGTMAGT

-377 EAAYVIE
+377 EAAYVME
-384 RLIDSAAY
+384 RLIDIAAY
-392 EMNIDPAELRR
+392 EMELDPAELRR
-403 KNLIPKDAF
+403 INLIPRDAL
-412 PYKTALTF
+412 PYQTALTF
-420 TYDSGDFENG
+420 NYDSGDFEKS
-430 LDMALEMADY
+430 LDMALELADY
-440 AGFEERRAEALAR
+440 ANFEARRKEAAKR
-453 GKLRG
+453 GKMRG
-458 IGLSNTIEQ
+458 IGISNTIEQ

-499 HDTTFKQLLSGR
+499 HDTTFKQILSDR
-511 LGVPV
+511 LGVPA
-516 EHIRVIEGD
+516 ERIRMIEGD

-552 DKIVDKAKKIAAHNL
+552 DKIVEKGKKIAAHNL
-567 EAAETDIEFAD
+567 EAAETDIEFSD
-578 GAFTV
+578 GIFTV
-583 AGTDKTMDI
+583 AGTDKSIDI
-592 MAVAQASFS
+592 MEVAQASYS
-601 PNKIPSDVQIGLD
+601 PNKIPADVEIGLD
-614 EMYSYLPPSETFPN
+614 EMYSYLPDTETFPN
-628 GTHIC
+628 GTHVC
-633 ELEIDPDTGKTE
+633 ELEVDPDTGAIDI
-645 VLKYTVVDDVGV
+645 LKYSVIDDVGV

-672 AQGLGQVLLE
+672 GQGLGQALLE
-682 DIHYDEDGQ
+682 NIHYDEDGQ

-704 ADDFCFMEVGSNPVP
+704 ADDICAIEVGSNPQP
-719 TKTNPTG
+719 CKTNPTG

-733 GTVGAVPC
+733 GTVGALPC

-754 IRHIDMPATPEVVW
+754 TRHIEMPATPEVVW
-768 RAIATARA
+768 RAIES
-776 AKAAE
+776 AKSAAE

>member
-27 DDIRLADMAHG
+27 DDIRLANMAYG
-38 YILRSPHAH
+38 YILRSPVAH
-47 ARIKSID
+47 ALIKSIN
-54 TSAAEKS
+54 TSAAEAAS
-61 PGVALVLTGA
+61 GVLAVLTGA
-71 DFEASGLGG
+71 NFEAAGLNG

-85 GGVKRPD
+85 AGAKRSD
-92 GGPIFRPSRPALVT
+92 GTPIFRPPRPALVT
-106 DKVRVVGDQVAFVVA
+106 DKVRVVGDYVAFVVA

-131 ELIKV
+131 ELIEV
-136 DYEPLPA
+136 DYEPLPV
-143 MVGTAAAVEPGA
+143 MVGTAAAAEPDA
-155 VAVWDECPDNV
+155 VPVWNECPDNI
-166 SFCIDVGDAAATE
+166 SFEHNVGDAVATE
-179 AAFAK
+179 AAFSK
-184 ADVVVKERF
+184 ADVVVKQRF
-193 IINRVSTNSMENRGC
+193 VINRVSTNSMENRGC

-213 KHEERYILH
+213 KHEERYVLH

-236 TKIFNE
+236 KNIFNE
-242 PEFLF
+242 PEYLF
-247 RIIAD
+247 RIVSD

-261 GGTYPEYVLVLWA
+261 GGTYPEYVLVLWS
-274 AKLLGRPVKW
+274 AKILGRPVKW

-306 IALSKDGKFL
+306 LALSKDGKFL
-316 AVRCKTLAN
+316 GVRCKTLAN

-339 GNIGTMAGT
+339 GNVGTMAGT

-377 EAAYVIE
+377 EAAYVME
-384 RLIDSAAY
+384 RLIDIAAY
-392 EMNIDPAELRR
+392 EMELDPAELRR
-403 KNLIPKDAF
+403 INLIPKDAL
-412 PYKTALTF
+412 PYQTALSF
-420 TYDSGDFENG
+420 IYDSGDFEKS
-430 LDMALEMADY
+430 LDMALELADY
-440 AGFEERRAEALAR
+440 ANFEARREEAAKR
-453 GKLRG
+453 GKMRG
-458 IGLSNTIEQ
+458 IGISNTIEQ

-499 HDTTFKQLLSGR
+499 HDTTFKQILSDR
-511 LGVPV
+511 LGVPA
-516 EHIRVIEGD
+516 ERIRMIEGD

-552 DKIVDKAKKIAAHNL
+552 DKIVEKGKKIAAHNL
-567 EAAETDIEFAD
+567 EAAETDIEFSD
-578 GAFTV
+578 GTFTV
-583 AGTDKTMDI
+583 AGTDKSIDI
-592 MAVAQASFS
+592 MEVAQASYS
-601 PNKIPSDVQIGLD
+601 PNKIPADVEIGLD
-614 EMYSYLPPSETFPN
+614 EMYSYLPDTETFPN
-628 GTHIC
+628 GTHVC
-633 ELEIDPDTGKTE
+633 ELEVDPDTGAIDI
-645 VLKYTVVDDVGV
+645 LKYSVIDDVGV

-672 AQGLGQVLLE
+672 GQGLGQALLE
-682 DIHYDEDGQ
+682 NIHYDEDGQ

-704 ADDFCFMEVGSNPVP
+704 ADDICAIEVGSNPQP
-719 TKTNPTG
+719 CKTNPTG

-733 GTVGAVPC
+733 GTVGALPC

-754 IRHIDMPATPEVVW
+754 TRHIEMPATPEVVW
-768 RAIATARA
+768 RAIES
-776 AKAAE
+776 AKSAAE

>member
-27 DDIRLADMAHG
+27 DDIRLANMAHG
-38 YILRSPHAH
+38 YILRSPVAH
-47 ARIKSID
+47 AVIKSIN
-54 TSAAEKS
+54 TSAAEAAS
-61 PGVALVLTGA
+61 GVLAVLTGA
-71 DFEASGLGG
+71 DFEAAGLNG

-85 GGVKRPD
+85 AGAKRSD
-92 GGPIFRPSRPALVT
+92 GTPIFRPPRPALVT
-106 DKVRVVGDQVAFVVA
+106 DKVRVVGDYVAFVVA

-131 ELIKV
+131 ELIDV
-136 DYEPLPA
+136 DYEPLPV
-143 MVGTAAAVEPGA
+143 MVGTTAAAEPDA
-155 VAVWDECPDNV
+155 VPVWDECPDNI
-166 SFCIDVGDAAATE
+166 SFEHNVGDAVATE
-179 AAFAK
+179 AAFSK
-184 ADVVVKERF
+184 ADVVVKQRF
-193 IINRVSTNSMENRGC
+193 VINRVSTNSMENRGC

-213 KHEERYILH
+213 KHEKRYVLH

-236 TKIFNE
+236 KNIFNE
-242 PEFLF
+242 PEYLF
-247 RIIAD
+247 RIVSD

-261 GGTYPEYVLVLWA
+261 GGTYPEYVLVLWS
-274 AKLLGRPVKW
+274 AKVLGRPVKW

-306 IALSKDGKFL
+306 LALSKEGKFL
-316 AVRCKTLAN
+316 GVRCKTLAN

-339 GNIGTMAGT
+339 GNVGTMAGT

-377 EAAYVIE
+377 EAAYVME
-384 RLIDSAAY
+384 RLIDIAAY
-392 EMNIDPAELRR
+392 EMELDPAELRR
-403 KNLIPKDAF
+403 INLIPKDAL
-412 PYKTALTF
+412 PYQTALTF
-420 TYDSGDFENG
+420 NYDSGDFEKS
-430 LDMALEMADY
+430 LDMALELADY
-440 AGFEERRAEALAR
+440 ANFEARRKEAAKR
-453 GKLRG
+453 GKMRG
-458 IGLSNTIEQ
+458 ICISNTIEQ

-499 HDTTFKQLLSGR
+499 HDTTFKQILSDR
-511 LGVPV
+511 LGVPA
-516 EHIRVIEGD
+516 ERIRMIEGD

-552 DKIVDKAKKIAAHNL
+552 DKIVKKGKKIAAHNL
-567 EAAETDIEFAD
+567 EAAETDIEFSD
-578 GAFTV
+578 GTFTV
-583 AGTDKTMDI
+583 AGTDKSIDI
-592 MAVAQASFS
+592 MEVAQASYS
-601 PNKIPSDVQIGLD
+601 PNKIPADVEVGLD
-614 EMYSYLPPSETFPN
+614 EMYSYLPDTETFPN
-628 GTHIC
+628 GTHVC
-633 ELEIDPDTGKTE
+633 ELEVDPDTGAIDI
-645 VLKYTVVDDVGV
+645 LKYSVVDDVGV

-672 AQGLGQVLLE
+672 GQGLGQALLE
-682 DIHYDEDGQ
+682 NIHYDEDGQ

-704 ADDFCFMEVGSNPVP
+704 ADDICAIEVGSNPQP
-719 TKTNPTG
+719 CKTNPTG

-733 GTVGAVPC
+733 GTVGALPC

-754 IRHIDMPATPEVVW
+754 TRHIEMPATPEVVW
-768 RAIATARA
+768 RAIES
-776 AKAAE
+776 AKSAAE

>member
-27 DDIRLADMAHG
+27 DDIRLANMAHG
-38 YILRSPHAH
+38 YILRSPVAH
-47 ARIKSID
+47 ALIKSIN
-54 TSAAEKS
+54 TSAAEAAS
-61 PGVALVLTGA
+61 GVLAVLTGA
-71 DFEASGLGG
+71 DFEAAGLNG

-85 GGVKRPD
+85 AGAKRSD
-92 GGPIFRPSRPALVT
+92 GTPIFRPPRPALVT
-106 DKVRVVGDQVAFVVA
+106 DKVRVVGDYVAFVVA
-121 ETLDQAKDAA
+121 ETLDQARDAA
-131 ELIKV
+131 ELIEV
-136 DYEPLPA
+136 DYEPLPV
-143 MVGTAAAVEPGA
+143 MVGTAAAAEPDA
-155 VAVWDECPDNV
+155 VPVWDECPDNI
-166 SFCIDVGDAAATE
+166 SFEHNVGDAVATE
-179 AAFAK
+179 AAFSK
-184 ADVVVKERF
+184 ADVVVKQRF

-213 KHEERYILH
+213 KHEKRYVLH

-236 TKIFNE
+236 KNIFNE
-242 PEFLF
+242 PEYLF
-247 RIIAD
+247 RIVSD

-261 GGTYPEYVLVLWA
+261 GGTYPEYVLVLWS
-274 AKLLGRPVKW
+274 AKVLGRPVKW

-306 IALSKDGKFL
+306 LALSKDGKFL
-316 AVRCKTLAN
+316 GVRCKTLAN

-339 GNIGTMAGT
+339 GNVGTMAGT

-377 EAAYVIE
+377 EAAYVME
-384 RLIDSAAY
+384 RLIDIAAY
-392 EMNIDPAELRR
+392 EMELDPAELRR
-403 KNLIPKDAF
+403 INLIPKDAL
-412 PYKTALTF
+412 PYQTALTF
-420 TYDSGDFENG
+420 NYDSGDFEKS
-430 LDMALEMADY
+430 LDMALELADY
-440 AGFEERRAEALAR
+440 VNFEARRKEAAKR
-453 GKLRG
+453 GKMRG
-458 IGLSNTIEQ
+458 IGISNTIEQ

-499 HDTTFKQLLSGR
+499 HDTTFKQILSDR
-511 LGVPV
+511 LGVPA
-516 EHIRVIEGD
+516 ERIRMIEGD

-552 DKIVDKAKKIAAHNL
+552 DKIVEKGKKIAAHNL
-567 EAAETDIEFAD
+567 EAAETDIEFSD
-578 GAFTV
+578 GTFTV
-583 AGTDKTMDI
+583 AGTDKSIDI
-592 MAVAQASFS
+592 MEVAQASYS
-601 PNKIPSDVQIGLD
+601 PNKIPADVEIGLD
-614 EMYSYLPPSETFPN
+614 EMYSYLPDTETFPN
-628 GTHIC
+628 GTHVC
-633 ELEIDPDTGKTE
+633 ELEVDPDTGAIDI
-645 VLKYTVVDDVGV
+645 LKYSVIDDVGV

-672 AQGLGQVLLE
+672 GQGLGQALLE
-682 DIHYDEDGQ
+682 NIHYDEDGQ

-704 ADDFCFMEVGSNPVP
+704 ADDICAIEVGSNPQP
-719 TKTNPTG
+719 CKTNPTG

-733 GTVGAVPC
+733 GTVGALPC

-754 IRHIDMPATPEVVW
+754 TRHIEMPATPEVVW
-768 RAIATARA
+768 RAIETA
-776 AKAAE
+776 KSAAE

>member
-27 DDIRLADMAHG
+27 DDIRLANMAHG
-38 YILRSPHAH
+38 YILRSPVAH
-47 ARIKSID
+47 ALIKSIN
-54 TSAAEKS
+54 TSAAEAAS
-61 PGVALVLTGA
+61 GVLAVLTGA
-71 DFEASGLGG
+71 DFEAAGLNG

-85 GGVKRPD
+85 AGAKRSD
-92 GGPIFRPSRPALVT
+92 GTPIFRPPRPALVT
-106 DKVRVVGDQVAFVVA
+106 DKVRVVGDYVAFVVA

-131 ELIKV
+131 ELIDV
-136 DYEPLPA
+136 DYEPLPV
-143 MVGTAAAVEPGA
+143 MVGTTAAAEPDA
-155 VAVWDECPDNV
+155 VPVWDECPDNI
-166 SFCIDVGDAAATE
+166 SFEHNVGDAVATE
-179 AAFAK
+179 AAFSK
-184 ADVVVKERF
+184 ADVVVKQRF

-213 KHEERYILH
+213 KHEERYVLH

-236 TKIFNE
+236 KNIFNE
-242 PEFLF
+242 PEYLF
-247 RIIAD
+247 RIVSD

-261 GGTYPEYVLVLWA
+261 GGTYPEYVLVLWS
-274 AKLLGRPVKW
+274 AKVLGRPVKW

-306 IALSKDGKFL
+306 LALSKEGKFL
-316 AVRCKTLAN
+316 GVRCKTLAN

-339 GNIGTMAGT
+339 GNVGTMAGT

-377 EAAYVIE
+377 EAAYVME
-384 RLIDSAAY
+384 RLIDIAAY
-392 EMNIDPAELRR
+392 EMELDPAELRR
-403 KNLIPKDAF
+403 INLIPKDAL
-412 PYKTALTF
+412 PYQTALTF
-420 TYDSGDFENG
+420 NYDSGDFEKS
-430 LDMALEMADY
+430 LDMALELADY
-440 AGFEERRAEALAR
+440 VSFEARRKEAAKR
-453 GKLRG
+453 GKMRG
-458 IGLSNTIEQ
+458 IGIPNTIEQ

-499 HDTTFKQLLSGR
+499 HDTTFKQILSDR
-511 LGVPV
+511 LGVPA
-516 EHIRVIEGD
+516 ERIRMIEGD

-552 DKIVDKAKKIAAHNL
+552 DKIVEKGKKIAAHNL
-567 EAAETDIEFAD
+567 EAAETDIEFSD
-578 GAFTV
+578 GTFTV
-583 AGTDKTMDI
+583 AGTDKSIDI
-592 MAVAQASFS
+592 MEVAQASYS
-601 PNKIPSDVQIGLD
+601 PNKIPADVEIGLD
-614 EMYSYLPPSETFPN
+614 EMYSYLPDTETFPN
-628 GTHIC
+628 GTHVC
-633 ELEIDPDTGKTE
+633 ELEVDPDTGAIDI
-645 VLKYTVVDDVGV
+645 LKYSVVDDVGV

-672 AQGLGQVLLE
+672 GQGLGQALLE
-682 DIHYDEDGQ
+682 NIHYDEDGQ

-704 ADDFCFMEVGSNPVP
+704 ADDICAIEVGSNPQP
-719 TKTNPTG
+719 CKTNPTG

-733 GTVGAVPC
+733 GTVGALPC

-754 IRHIDMPATPEVVW
+754 TRHIEMPATPEVVW
-768 RAIATARA
+768 RAIETA
-776 AKAAE
+776 KSAAE